1 MKMKRFAIW
10 AIILC
15 LTPAFSGP
23 GNTASQGNSADLSP
37 RMSKEE
43 LKTLIG
49 DPAVF
54 ILDVRLSRHYRA
66 SQSKI
71 KGAIWLEA
79 REVAQWSRLFL
90 RDKTYVLY

>member
-1 MKMKRFAIW
+1 MKRFAIW

-15 LTPAFSGP
+15 LTLAFSGP

-43 LKTLIG
+43 LKTLLG
-49 DPAVF
+49 DPSVF
-54 ILDVRLSRHYRA
+54 ILDVRLTRHYKA
-66 SQSKI
+66 SQAKI

-79 REVAQWSRLFL
+79 KDADKWSRLFL
-90 RDKTYVLY
+90 KDQTYVLY

>member
-1 MKMKRFAIW
+1 MKRFAVW

-15 LTPAFSGP
+15 LTLAFSGLWAI
-23 GNTASQGNSADLSP
+23 ASQGNSADLSP

-43 LKTLIG
+43 LKTLLG

-54 ILDVRLSRHYRA
+54 VLDVRLAKHYRA

-71 KGAIWLEA
+71 QGAIWLEA
-79 REVAQWSRLFL
+79 KDVVQWSRVFL
-90 RDKTYVLY
+90 KDKTYVLY